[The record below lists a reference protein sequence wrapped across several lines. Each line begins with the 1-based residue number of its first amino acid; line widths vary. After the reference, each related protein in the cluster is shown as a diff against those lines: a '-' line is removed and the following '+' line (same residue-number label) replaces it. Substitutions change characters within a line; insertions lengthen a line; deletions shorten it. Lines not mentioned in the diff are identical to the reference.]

1 MARQPDIITDVRGF
15 MKSRVILSA
24 AALDFFTKLD
34 GNYIS
39 AEELADMLGLNRRA
53 TTRILDCL
61 ITFNLLEKK
70 NGRYRT
76 TEEGAPLSAK
86 HPRSILPAVNHMNTI
101 WDNWSRLTEAV
112 EKGVNPHLKP
122 VVDTW
127 SQEDRKA
134 FIGAMHVAATGLS
147 EIIADAY
154 DVSRFKRLLD
164 VGGGSGAYTIAFLK
178 KNPDLRAVIF
188 DLGEVV
194 PIAEEKIRQQGL
206 ADRVTIVAG
215 NFYEDELPAGCDLA
229 LLSAVI
235 HQNGP
240 GQNVALFRKIHRVLT
255 SGGAVLIRDHIMDA
269 ARTDPPAGALFALN
283 MLVNTPAGDTYTF
296 SEVNDMLTQAGF
308 SEVKLI
314 RPGKKMDCLVEAFK

>member
-1 MARQPDIITDVRGF
+1 MLRQPDIIADVRGF

-24 AALDFFTKLD
+24 AALDFFTRLE

-76 TEEGAPLSAK
+76 TEAGAPLSAK
-86 HPRSILPAVNHMNTI
+86 HPQSILPAANHMNTI

-112 EKGVNPHLKP
+112 AKGVNLYLKP

-127 SQEDRKA
+127 SEENRKA
-134 FIGAMHVAATGLS
+134 FIGTMHVAAAGLS
-147 EIIADAY
+147 EIIAGAY
-154 DVSRFKRLLD
+154 DAGRFKRLLD

-178 KNPDLRAVIF
+178 KNPHLRAVLF
-188 DLGEVV
+188 DLAEVV

-215 NFYEDELPAGCDLA
+215 DFYKDGLPEGCDLA

-240 GQNVALFRKIHRVLT
+240 AQNVALFRKIHGGLT
-255 SGGAVLIRDHIMDA
+255 SGGALLIRDHIMDA
-269 ARTDPPAGALFALN
+269 ARTDPPAGAVFALN
-283 MLVNTPAGDTYTF
+283 MLVNTPGGDTYTF
-296 SEVNDMLTQAGF
+296 GEVNDMLTRVGF
-308 SEVKLI
+308 SEVKWI
-314 RPGKKMDCLVEAFK
+314 RVGKKMDCLVEAIK